1 MSATVFRA
9 TTSELLISETASV
22 SKGSSRSYLSDLTMK
37 VPDELVRPVFVKHM
51 KSNRIGTL
59 IGYKFAI
66 QKLGWSCL
74 VNPSGTESL
83 ASYLV

>member
-1 MSATVFRA
+1 
-9 TTSELLISETASV
+9 
-22 SKGSSRSYLSDLTMK
+22 MK